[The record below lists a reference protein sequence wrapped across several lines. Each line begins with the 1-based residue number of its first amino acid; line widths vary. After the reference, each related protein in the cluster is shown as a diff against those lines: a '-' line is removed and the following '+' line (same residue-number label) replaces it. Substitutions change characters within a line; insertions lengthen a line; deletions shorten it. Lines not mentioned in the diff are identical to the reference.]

1 MGHAGSTGLV
11 VPDNAPQ
18 QPQIAGGDA
27 VVIVQIQGQQG
38 ADIHPENSLR
48 VNTLRQQRRVQAVK
62 SLHQNDGIHL

>member
-27 VVIVQIQGQQG
+27 VVVVQIQRKQG
-38 ADIHPENSLR
+38 AYIHPENGLR
-48 VNTLRQQRRVQAVK
+48 VDALRQQSRVQAVK